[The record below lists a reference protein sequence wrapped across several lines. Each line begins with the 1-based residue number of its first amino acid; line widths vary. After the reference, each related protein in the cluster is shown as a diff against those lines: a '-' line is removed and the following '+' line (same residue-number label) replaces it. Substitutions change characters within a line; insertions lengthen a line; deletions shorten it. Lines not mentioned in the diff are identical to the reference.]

1 MDLFALF
8 TAWQLLCTGILAAA
22 VSREGAKETYA
33 YLKQLEKHAQVEF
46 NDFGPTSNHINCKSF
61 SLKDAEYYAT
71 YAGLAYCKD
80 AAIRRWDCGHC
91 LKLGRKNE
99 VSTHDNPYNKTRA
112 LLVVDSKRKEIVLAF
127 RGTKHSLKN
136 WWLNVSFRKTQ
147 FIAGKVHSGFNQVA
161 QHLKGYYIEKLK
173 SHLIAHPDYTL
184 VITGHSLGGAAALL
198 SAAILQAEL
207 KIKWPRIR
215 LITYGQPRVG
225 DKEFATWL
233 NLKPLCKIRV
243 VNEDDPV
250 PHTPPMFMNF
260 QHTHTEMFINRGRAR
275 ICRTDQSEDRSCS
288 NSKKFY
294 LGFEKHSSAFKT
306 IFGTV

>member
-1 MDLFALF
+1 MNLFALLS
-8 TAWQLLCTGILAAA
+8 AYQILCTSILAAVINRA
-22 VSREGAKETYA
+22 GTREDANSSK
-33 YLKQLEKHAQVEF
+33 
-46 NDFGPTSNHINCKSF
+46 INCNLF
-61 SLKDAEYYAT
+61 SVLGAEYYSR
-71 YAGLAYCKD
+71 YAGLAYCTDDTLEK
-80 AAIRRWDCGHC
+80 WDCGHC
-91 LKLGRKNE
+91 VKLGKKDE
-99 VSTHDNPYNKTRA
+99 VLTYYNPYNKTRV
-112 LLVVDSKRKEIVLAF
+112 LLLVDSKRKEIILAF

-136 WWLNVSFRKTQ
+136 WRLNLSFRKTQ

-207 KIKWPRIR
+207 KINWSLIR

-225 DKEFATWL
+225 DKEFATWF
-233 NLKPLCKIRV
+233 NAQPLCKIRV

-260 QHTHTEMFINRGRAR
+260 QHTHTEMFINNGTPKLCSTRLAEDPTCSDSNRFDLNFQKHRSVFRTFFGYRG
-275 ICRTDQSEDRSCS
+275 CQ
-288 NSKKFY
+288 Y
-294 LGFEKHSSAFKT
+294 VL
-306 IFGTV
+306 